1 MKNQHEVTPGKSV
14 RFLHDSEESLIRDS
28 QVGVGPAQQVEDK
41 LVVMLDKALLPVS
54 QVRLEGGTPSRS
66 HL

>member
-1 MKNQHEVTPGKSV
+1 MKNQRDVTPGKSV
-14 RFLHDSEESLIRDS
+14 RIPRDSEESLIQDS
-28 QVGVGPAQQVEDK
+28 RVGISPAQQVEDK

-54 QVRLEGGTPSRS
+54 QVRSRARTPSRS